1 MIGEKIW
8 RVKLQQKNQFGK
20 PSQQKKNKD
29 QIWEIKK
36 IKGEWIWKQ
45 FPILNN

>member
-1 MIGEKIW
+1 MKKYGGWNCNK
-8 RVKLQQKNQFGK
+8 KNQFGK

-36 IKGEWIWKQ
+36 LKENEFENNFQ
-45 FPILNN
+45 F

>member
-20 PSQQKKNKD
+20 PSQQKK
-29 QIWEIKK
+29 IKTK
-36 IKGEWIWKQ
+36 FER
-45 FPILNN
+45 

>member
-20 PSQQKKNKD
+20 PSQQKKNKN

-36 IKGEWIWKQ
+36 LKENEFENNFQ
-45 FPILNN
+45 F

>member
-29 QIWEIKK
+29 QTWEIKK
-36 IKGEWIWKQ
+36 LKENEFENNFQ
-45 FPILNN
+45 F